1 MLKKYNV
8 KNIALR
14 EAIASKALVR
24 VKADNSIGI
33 NCLVEKN
40 ATSGDIQAS
49 EANSVRVLGANQVMA
64 RKAGEMFDVEV
75 GLVNVVAGT
84 TLVAGQLAKAGAGGK
99 AIGFID
105 ANLKG
110 ATIGSSLGAAFT
122 NQPADD
128 KVDVVS
134 ASKLD
139 VTQKVTIH
147 GTAVSTGV
155 YLTETL
161 TLTGDTKVTT
171 TANFA
176 TVDGI
181 EIDEACVGAVTVSEN
196 SASKTIVE
204 IAVGELSAGVAY
216 ITDGYAYS
224 KKASVVASAACTD
237 VVLVAHK
244 ATDGGDEAILPA
256 TLTGATAV
264 ELSAASFEITKLMV
278 GSVGADITVSANI
291 SSTEDDIKLAVGK
304 VLEGADAG
312 DTAIVL
318 V

>member
-1 MLKKYNV
+1 MLKKYNI

-24 VKADNSIGI
+24 VEADDSIGI

-49 EANSVRVLGANQVMA
+49 EADSVRVLGANQVMA
-64 RKAGEMFDVEV
+64 RAAGEMFDVEV

-84 TLVAGQLAKAGAGGK
+84 TLVAGQLAKAGTGGK

-105 ANLKG
+105 AGLKG
-110 ATIGSSLGAAFT
+110 AVIGSSLGAAFT

-147 GTAVSTGV
+147 GTAVSTGA

-176 TVDGI
+176 TVAGV
-181 EIDEACVGAVTVSEN
+181 ELDEACVGAVTVSEN
-196 SASKTIVE
+196 SASATIVE
-204 IAVGELSAGVAY
+204 IAAGELSAGVAY

-224 KKASVVASAACTD
+224 KKASVVASEACTD

-244 ATDGGDEAILPA
+244 AVDGGDEIVLPT
-256 TLTGATAV
+256 TLTGATGIG
-264 ELSAASFEITKLMV
+264 LGSASFEITKLMV
-278 GSVGADITVSANI
+278 GNINDDITVSATVNG
-291 SSTEDDIKLAVGK
+291 TEDDLKLAIGK
-304 VLEGADAG
+304 VVEGADAG

-318 V
+318 I